1 MERGTVGRDDI
12 PHLVAG
18 QAARYHGALVRKI
31 CNNVVIMEC
40 HDDTGVSVFITNNF
54 EEVLILGSL
63 EEWGLTGHLAQVA
76 ALAVE
81 FDTLQHN
88 SGLGGLALLR
98 MERWG

>member
-1 MERGTVGRDDI
+1 MTI
-12 PHLVAG
+12 KTL
-18 QAARYHGALVRKI
+18 
-31 CNNVVIMEC
+31 C
-40 HDDTGVSVFITNNF
+40 HHDTLLSVFITNNF

-63 EEWGLTGHLAQVA
+63 EERGLPGHLAQVA

-98 MERWG
+98 MERWR